1 VATNIMGRSGREM
14 LAALVEGTTDPAIL
28 AQLARGR
35 LREKIPQL
43 ERALAGHFGPHQRF
57 MIGQQLAH
65 LDFLEE
71 SIERLSGEI
80 EERLRP
86 FAEALVR
93 LEQITG
99 VGQRTAQVL
108 LAEIGGDMSRFPT
121 DRHLASWAG
130 RCPGNRESGGK
141 RQNGRTR
148 KGSPWLRAALVEA
161 AQAAGRSKDTYLAAQ
176 YHRLASRRGK
186 KRAAVAVGHTIL
198 VTAYHLLKANT
209 TYQDL
214 GGAYFD
220 ERHRQALQ
228 RRLVH
233 RLEGLGYSVTLEPQ
247 AAAA

>member
-1 VATNIMGRSGREM
+1 
-14 LAALVEGTTDPAIL
+14 
-28 AQLARGR
+28 
-35 LREKIPQL
+35 
-43 ERALAGHFGPHQRF
+43 

-71 SIERLSGEI
+71 RIARLSAEI

-86 FAEALVR
+86 FAEALAH
-93 LEQITG
+93 LDQITG
-99 VGQRTAQVL
+99 VGQPTAQVM

-130 RCPGNRESGGK
+130 MCPGNRESGGK
-141 RQNGRTR
+141 RQSGRTR

-186 KRAAVAVGHTIL
+186 KRAAVAVGHSIL
-198 VTAYHLLKANT
+198 VTAYHLLKTNT
-209 TYQDL
+209 TYQEL

-220 ERHRQALQ
+220 ERHHQALQ
-228 RRLVH
+228 RRLVR
-233 RLEGLGYSVTLEPQ
+233 RLEGLGYNVTLEPQ
-247 AAAA
+247 ATAA